1 MELNYHH
8 LRYFRAV
15 AHDGNLTRT
24 AQRLNLSQSAL
35 SVQIRLLEER
45 LGHALFERRGRQL
58 HLTEAGRIALDHADA
73 IFATGEELVGTLKQT
88 GRARRALRVGA
99 LATLSRNFQI
109 GFLRPA
115 LGLPDVEVILRSGT
129 PGELLRA
136 LEMLA
141 VDVVLLTQPPPADAA
156 TPFVSHRLAE
166 QRVSLV
172 GVPALLEGGADL
184 KSLIASR
191 PVILPSAE
199 SGVRFGF
206 DALADRLGIRPQIA
220 AEVDDM
226 AMMRLMTREGV
237 GLGVLPPIVVK
248 DELEA
253 GLLVEAGTLPG
264 IVEAFFA
271 VTAERRFPNPM
282 VRVLIEQAATA
293 SGLGQEPR
301 DHRLDQLW

>member
-1 MELNYHH
+1 MEMNYHH

-35 SVQIRLLEER
+35 SMQIRQLEQR
-45 LGHALFERRGRQL
+45 LGHALFERRGRRL

-73 IFATGEELVGTLKQT
+73 IFATGEELVATLKQT

-109 GFLRPA
+109 AFLRPA
-115 LGLPDVEVILRSGT
+115 LGLPDVEVILRSGA
-129 PGELLRA
+129 PADLLRA

-141 VDVVLLTQPPPADAA
+141 LDVVLLTQPPPPDAA
-156 TPFVSHRLAE
+156 TPFVSHRIAE

-172 GVPALLEGGADL
+172 GAPALIGGETDL
-184 KSLIASR
+184 TALIATR
-191 PVILPSAE
+191 PVILPTAE
-199 SGVRFGF
+199 SGVRGGF
-206 DALADRLGIRPQIA
+206 DALVDRLAVRPQIA

-237 GLGVLPPIVVK
+237 GLGVLPPIVVR
-248 DELEA
+248 DELAA

-271 VTAERRFPNPM
+271 VTAERRFPNPL
-282 VRVLIEQAATA
+282 VRTLIERAEAMSA
-293 SGLGQEPR
+293 
-301 DHRLDQLW
+301 